1 MYRSRQVLSNQY
13 LIAEIGLDTAAK
25 GPFEVWG
32 ENGCEDEFVIEMLNQ
47 REYRINTQFIKQ
59 DPSVEESPE
68 TRNDSAA

>member
-1 MYRSRQVLSNQY
+1 M
-13 LIAEIGLDTAAK
+13 GLK
-25 GPFEVWG
+25 FEATLPKWAS
-32 ENGCEDEFVIEMLNQ
+32 DDAFVIEMLNQ